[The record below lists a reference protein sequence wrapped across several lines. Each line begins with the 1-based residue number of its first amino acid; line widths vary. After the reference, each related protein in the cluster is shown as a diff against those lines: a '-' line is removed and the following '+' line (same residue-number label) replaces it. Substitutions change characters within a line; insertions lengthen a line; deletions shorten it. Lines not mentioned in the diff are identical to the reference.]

1 MDYLSPGTQPPG
13 SKDDIGIELRKYKG
27 IDGLQTL
34 YINSSMHLN
43 FFINSFSKIMDV
55 DYSN

>member
-13 SKDDIGIELRKYKG
+13 SKDDTGIELRKYKG
-27 IDGLQTL
+27 IDGQQTL

-43 FFINSFSKIMDV
+43 FLINSFGKSV
-55 DYSN
+55 DTDDSN